1 MYKTFVGN
9 LIADFW
15 LVNLWMVR
23 CCQPPVDTKEG
34 GKRLNQVVVELLA
47 IVRKDDM
54 GKAHMHKQLN
64 GWE

>member
-9 LIADFW
+9 LIANFW
-15 LVNLWMVR
+15 LLNLCMVR
-23 CCQPPVDTKEG
+23 CCQSPVDTKED
-34 GKRLNQVVVELLA
+34 GKRFIQVIVEVIA